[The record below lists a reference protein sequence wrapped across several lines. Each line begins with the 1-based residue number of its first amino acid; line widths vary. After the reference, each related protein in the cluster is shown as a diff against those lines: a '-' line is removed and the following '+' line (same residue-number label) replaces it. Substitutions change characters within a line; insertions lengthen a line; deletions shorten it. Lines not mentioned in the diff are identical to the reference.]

1 MKKKNSE
8 NPHFYKSVDSGW
20 TPSPPSVE
28 KIHTFNLIFF
38 FEGFPQ
44 PQLLSTLGLQDTKNT
59 DISELITSPCSR
71 SSDNLLPDPYL
82 AEPMSHM
89 SRQSTIIQAVLC
101 LQNGIMTIQKLFS
114 RDSDLTTSVVRQY
127 VRTYVRHQTPLIIN
141 KSPLISC
148 SSVVHQMF
156 ISCSSVI
163 HKSFVC
169 HSFVIHQSFISHS
182 SVIHKSFISHS
193 SVIHHL

>member
-1 MKKKNSE
+1 MKKKKNSE

-28 KIHTFNLIFF
+28 KIHTFNFF

-89 SRQSTIIQAVLC
+89 SRQSTIIQTVLC
-101 LQNGIMTIQKLFS
+101 LQNGKMTTKKLFLIFQNCS
-114 RDSDLTTSVVRQY
+114 TIWLTILFFFGAT
-127 VRTYVRHQTPLIIN
+127 L
-141 KSPLISC
+141 SPLNTMQSWEGN
-148 SSVVHQMF
+148 SYEPSR
-156 ISCSSVI
+156 VI
-163 HKSFVC
+163 
-169 HSFVIHQSFISHS
+169 
-182 SVIHKSFISHS
+182 
-193 SVIHHL
+193 